1 MKRIYRNIAIL
12 FCMSLAAC
20 STDNELEQPFL
31 EGTGEIADGSVKPN
45 PYWGWVVEFPGMV
58 TNEEPRVETRL
69 TIEAPVNAGDTS
81 WRSTGLYFAPG
92 DTVVVQVD
100 GAAGNAYYRIGGF
113 TDVLGE
119 SLAPFKRYPDMN
131 VIGKLQEGENHLIS
145 YFGGHFY
152 VYYKGA
158 GSNLALQVKGA
169 VQSPDYILGE
179 TDVTAWKAQLET
191 TQVPFGE
198 LRGKQVTFTLPL
210 ATLKRVTDP
219 EALLSFYDEFIAEDC
234 DGLFGNRLGDMSL
247 RLRSDIQLNES
258 DILDE
263 VGGQYPIVVNRELD
277 SIFVAFPS
285 LSSSSDFSVCQAFAL
300 PYSFEKITAKLF
312 RSAYYGL
319 NYFRLCDRNAIVP
332 AHTMTSAVNSFLN
345 NDDPAKRFNDLQT
358 DVRTVLFV
366 QLAQQY
372 GWNIFG
378 YISEEMLKDNGGED
392 EQNQRDA
399 VAMYA
404 CEYAGENL
412 APFFEDWG
420 VVLSSVAYSYM
431 EQFPAVSEP
440 FWENYVP
447 KAGNFDDRTPS
458 VKNRVNWP
466 EYRDADRTGWTASST
481 VVIGGVET
489 ENMHE
494 ESNGKIGPFSNLF
507 DGDDATIWH
516 SLWKK
521 EGGRYPHVL
530 MIDMQQEQ
538 TFNYLYFVQRN
549 TTDPSNKC
557 RRFQIFV
564 KEGDDWKG
572 IDNGKIFTL
581 GKDAEMQRVFLGD
594 TYCGS
599 ELRLVLLSPHPAEG
613 EQFNDSERQT
623 VPVSL
628 GEFGVGLLN

>member
-1 MKRIYRNIAIL
+1 M
-12 FCMSLAAC
+12 
-20 STDNELEQPFL
+20 P
-31 EGTGEIADGSVKPN
+31 
-45 PYWGWVVEFPGMV
+45 
-58 TNEEPRVETRL
+58 
-69 TIEAPVNAGDTS
+69 
-81 WRSTGLYFAPG
+81 
-92 DTVVVQVD
+92 
-100 GAAGNAYYRIGGF
+100 
-113 TDVLGE
+113 
-119 SLAPFKRYPDMN
+119 
-131 VIGKLQEGENHLIS
+131 
-145 YFGGHFY
+145 
-152 VYYKGA
+152 
-158 GSNLALQVKGA
+158 
-169 VQSPDYILGE
+169 VQSPDYVLGE
-179 TDVTAWKAQLET
+179 TDVTAWKSQLET

-198 LRGKQVTFTLPL
+198 LRGEQVVFTLPV
-210 ATLKRVTDP
+210 ATLKQITDP
-219 EALLSFYDEFIAEDC
+219 EGLLTFYDEFIAQDC
-234 DGLFGNRLGDMSL
+234 DGLYGNRPDGMLL
-247 RLRSDIQLNES
+247 RLRSDIQLTES
-258 DILDE
+258 NILEE

-277 SIFVAFPS
+277 SIFVAFPA
-285 LSSSSDFSVCQAFAL
+285 LSSSSDFSVVRHFTL
-300 PYSFEKITAKLF
+300 PYSFEKITANLF

-345 NDDPAKRFNDLQT
+345 SNDPAKRFNDLQT

-378 YISEEMLKDNGGED
+378 YISAEMMKDNGGED

-420 VVLSSVAYSYM
+420 VVLSSAAYGYM
-431 EQFPAVSEP
+431 EQFPAISEP
-440 FWENYVP
+440 FWKNYVP
-447 KAGNFDDRTPS
+447 KAGNFDSRTPL
-458 VKNRVNWP
+458 VKNRIDWP
-466 EYRDADRTGWTASST
+466 EYRDADRTGWTALST

-507 DGDDATIWH
+507 DGDGATIWH

-521 EGGRYPHVL
+521 EGGRYRHVL
-530 MIDMQQEQ
+530 TIDMQQEQ

-564 KEGDDWKG
+564 KVGDEWEG
-572 IDNGKIFTL
+572 IDDGKIFTL
-581 GKDAEMQRVFLGD
+581 GKDAEMQRVFLD
-594 TYCGS
+594 KTYTGS
-599 ELRLVLLSPHPAEG
+599 ELRLELLSPHPAEG
-613 EQFNDSERQT
+613 EQFDNSERQT

>member
-1 MKRIYRNIAIL
+1 MKKIYRNIAIL

-31 EGTGEIADGSVKPN
+31 EGTEEIADGSVKPN

-58 TNEEPRVETRL
+58 TNEEPR
-69 TIEAPVNAGDTS
+69 IEASVTVKGATSAADTF

-92 DTVVVQVD
+92 DTVVVQVN
-100 GAAGNAYYRIGGF
+100 GSAGNARYRIGGF
-113 TDVLGE
+113 TDVLDE
-119 SLAPFKRYPDMN
+119 SLAPFKRYPNMD
-131 VIGKLQEGENHLIS
+131 IEGQLQDGENRLMS
-145 YFGGHFY
+145 YFGGHLYIYFN
-152 VYYKGA
+152 GA
-158 GSNLALQVKGA
+158 GSDLSLQVKGA
-169 VQSPDYILGE
+169 VQSPDYVLGE
-179 TDVTAWKAQLET
+179 TDVTAWKSQLET

-198 LRGKQVTFTLPL
+198 LRGEQVVFTLPV
-210 ATLKRVTDP
+210 ATLKQITDP
-219 EALLSFYDEFIAEDC
+219 EGLLTFYDEFIAQDC
-234 DGLFGNRLGDMSL
+234 DGLYGNRPDGMLL
-247 RLRSDIQLNES
+247 RLRSDIQLTES
-258 DILDE
+258 NILEE

-277 SIFVAFPS
+277 SIFVAFPA
-285 LSSSSDFSVCQAFAL
+285 LSSSSDFSVCQTFTL
-300 PYSFEKITAKLF
+300 PYSFEKITANLF

-345 NDDPAKRFNDLQT
+345 SNDPAKRFNDLQT

-378 YISEEMLKDNGGED
+378 YISAEMMKDNGGED

-420 VVLSSVAYSYM
+420 VVLSSAAYGYM
-431 EQFPAVSEP
+431 EQFPAISEP
-440 FWENYVP
+440 FWKNYVP
-447 KAGNFDDRTPS
+447 KAGNFDSRTPL
-458 VKNRVNWP
+458 VKNRIDWP
-466 EYRDADRTGWTASST
+466 EYRDADRTGWTALST

-507 DGDDATIWH
+507 DGDGATIWH

-530 MIDMQQEQ
+530 TIDMQQEQ

-564 KEGDDWKG
+564 KVGDEWEG
-572 IDNGKIFTL
+572 IDDGKIFTL
-581 GKDAEMQRVFLGD
+581 GKDAEMQRVFLD
-594 TYCGS
+594 KTYTGS
-599 ELRLVLLSPHPAEG
+599 ELRLELLSPHPAEG
-613 EQFNDSERQT
+613 EQFDNSERQT